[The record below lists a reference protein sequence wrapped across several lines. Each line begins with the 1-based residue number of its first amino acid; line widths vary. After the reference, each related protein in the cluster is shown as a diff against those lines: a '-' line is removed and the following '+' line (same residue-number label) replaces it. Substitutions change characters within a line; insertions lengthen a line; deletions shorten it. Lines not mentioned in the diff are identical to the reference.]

1 MKKGDRDEIINI
13 ALCVAIV
20 VIQIVACVWP
30 EALVATMFVVLGP
43 ILLLEVL

>member
-1 MKKGDRDEIINI
+1 MKKGDRDEMINI

-20 VIQIVACVWP
+20 VIQIVACFWP